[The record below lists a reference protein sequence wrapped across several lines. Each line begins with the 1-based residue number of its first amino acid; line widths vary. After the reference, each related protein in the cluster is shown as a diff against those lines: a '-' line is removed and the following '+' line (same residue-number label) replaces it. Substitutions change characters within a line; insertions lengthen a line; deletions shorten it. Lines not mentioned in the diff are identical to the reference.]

1 MLLEDSKLAVWI
13 DLSFQR
19 DQMMT
24 AQIREPISCPHPSS
38 AIVQFHRWTHS
49 TQSKH
54 QAQSGMSQVTSS
66 SLLRVFERSA
76 RPDELGSK
84 IAQGIALVKGVL
96 DDYG

>member
-24 AQIREPISCPHPSS
+24 AQIREPISCLQSS
-38 AIVQFHRWTHS
+38 AIVQFHRWSHS

-54 QAQSGMSQVTSS
+54 QAQSGMPQVTSS
-66 SLLRVFERSA
+66 SLLRVIERSA